1 MTWPPS
7 LAGVFHARN
16 IEVVVEDAED
26 LKSVGPS
33 GTAANARGKAPTDTE
48 VNIINITNM
57 ESNFSITDKIKI
69 KKYIN
74 LLAL

>member
-1 MTWPPS
+1 MTSPPS

-16 IEVVVEDAED
+16 IEVVVEGVED

-33 GTAANARGKAPTDTE
+33 GGTANARGKAPTDTE

-57 ESNFSITDKIKI
+57 ESNFPVTDKIKLKNI
-69 KKYIN
+69 
-74 LLAL
+74 